1 MIPVGIRYILAASV
15 LFSIMAVQVKS
26 LSGIPVHEIVFF
38 RSLVSGIICLAS
50 LLRLG
55 VRPWGNRKRLLLLRG
70 LFGTGALLGFFH
82 TLQVAPLAT
91 AVTIQY
97 LSPVF
102 TALFAALLLKE
113 RLHPMQVAC
122 FALAMLGVVVI
133 KGFDPRVSLE
143 VVFWGV
149 FSAAC
154 SGMAYTL
161 VRKLRESDRA
171 LVVVFYFP
179 LVTVPLVGP
188 YTAMHWKAPSLDEWG
203 MLLGVGVVVTFAQIC
218 LTKAFQTEKAA
229 TVSIFRYLGTVYAMF
244 FGWVLF
250 DEAIP
255 LMSLVGIILI
265 VAGVLLSTRFR
276 YT

>member
-15 LFSIMAVQVKS
+15 FFSIMSVLVKS

-38 RSLVSGIICLAS
+38 RSLVSGVICLVS

-55 VRPWGNRKRLLLLRG
+55 VRPWGNHKVLLLLRG
-70 LFGTGALLGFFH
+70 LFGTGALLSFFY

-102 TALFAALLLKE
+102 TAVFAAIFLKE
-113 RLHPMQVAC
+113 RLHPMQIGC

-143 VVFWGV
+143 VVCWGV
-149 FSAAC
+149 LSAAC
-154 SGMAYTL
+154 AGMAYTL
-161 VRKLRESDRA
+161 VRKLRESDTA

-188 YTAMHWKAPSLDEWG
+188 YTLTHWKAPTPGSGACFSVL
-203 MLLGVGVVVTFAQIC
+203 
-218 LTKAFQTEKAA
+218 
-229 TVSIFRYLGTVYAMF
+229 VS
-244 FGWVLF
+244 
-250 DEAIP
+250 
-255 LMSLVGIILI
+255 S
-265 VAGVLLSTRFR
+265 
-276 YT
+276 